1 VDGATLEGPRDLQR
15 IISSTPVGRTVKL
28 QVWREGKSTELD
40 VTVGAYQGPSAPTRT
55 PRRVPPHAPAEPAP
69 PK

>member
-1 VDGATLEGPRDLQR
+1 VDGPRDLQR

-28 QVWREGKSTELD
+28 KLWREGKSTELD
-40 VTVGAYQGPSAPTRT
+40 VVVGAYEGGRPARRAPLL
-55 PRRVPPHAPAEPAP
+55 PPPGAPQP